1 MTGTCTPRVG
11 YTRSTACA
19 ALTMLSEHNASQS
32 YLLTVVTFLPA
43 LPLQSGV
50 PRGLHLGHGRACD
63 MSSAHTNMSLVTLA
77 VPRRVGSGV
86 TGKYN
91 SCTKRRVP

>member
-32 YLLTVVTFLPA
+32 YLLTVVTYYASFA
-43 LPLQSGV
+43 TSV
-50 PRGLHLGHGRACD
+50 WRATRATLGTRA
-63 MSSAHTNMSLVTLA
+63 SV
-77 VPRRVGSGV
+77 
-86 TGKYN
+86 
-91 SCTKRRVP
+91 